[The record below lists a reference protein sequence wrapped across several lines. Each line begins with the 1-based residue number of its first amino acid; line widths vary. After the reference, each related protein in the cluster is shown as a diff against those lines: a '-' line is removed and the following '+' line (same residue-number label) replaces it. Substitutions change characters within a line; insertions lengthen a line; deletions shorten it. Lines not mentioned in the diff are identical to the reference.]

1 VNAVDWFLIGWLAL
15 GTLVS
20 IGQIGKPRKPLEAGT
35 VVLVTIINAAIVV
48 WILMS
53 GGVLS

>member
-53 GGVLS
+53 GGVLL